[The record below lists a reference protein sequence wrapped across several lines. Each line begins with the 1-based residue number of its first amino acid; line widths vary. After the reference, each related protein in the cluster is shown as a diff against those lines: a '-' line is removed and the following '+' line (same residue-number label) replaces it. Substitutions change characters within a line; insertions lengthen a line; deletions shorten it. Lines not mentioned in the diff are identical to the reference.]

1 MRNIGSLFLVMLGFL
16 AGIAFV
22 YSCNGGGSSSS
33 ADVAALEARI
43 EALEY
48 TLSCAYMSTET
59 INGVIGPHFI
69 FSGVNVHIE
78 NGSAQTDKSNGLGNL
93 VIGYNE
99 GGVAVD
105 AERTGSHNLVIGPD
119 HRYTSFG
126 GLVAGYSNAT
136 IGQFASVSG
145 GQNNSARGDYS
156 SVSGGYY
163 NSAQGS
169 HSSLSGGTLSSAAGS
184 YASVSG
190 GYENHASGLISSVSG
205 GDRRTASGQY
215 DWAAGG
221 LWQDQ

>member
-1 MRNIGSLFLVMLGFL
+1 MNKVGSLFLVMVGFL

-22 YSCNGGGSSSS
+22 YSCGGGGSSSS

-48 TLSCAYMSTET
+48 TMSCSYMSTAT

-78 NGSAQTDKSNGLGNL
+78 NGSAQTDTNNGLGNL

-99 GGVAVD
+99 GNVAVD
-105 AERTGSHNLVIGPD
+105 AERTGSYKLIIGPV
-119 HRYTSFG
+119 HRYTSYG
-126 GLVAGYSNAT
+126 GLVAGSWNAVIGQNAT
-136 IGQFASVSG
+136 VTG
-145 GQNNSARGDYS
+145 GSHNSARGDNS

-169 HSSLSGGTLSSAAGS
+169 HSSLSGGTLSSATGD

-190 GYENHASGLISSVSG
+190 GYESRASGLISSVSG
-205 GDRRTASGQY
+205 GDRRTASGDY

-221 LWQDQ
+221 LWEDN